1 MNRLKK
7 ILTGAIMASIMSIII
22 SFQAF
27 AARIAFSDPTV
38 EAGNEVTINMKI
50 TAGQGETIN
59 SSNVM
64 LVYDPSS
71 LEFVSGTGAT
81 GEAGAIRVVGESQA
95 GDSTEL
101 TFALTFKALKPG
113 RTTISV
119 STQEVYD
126 KDGQIV
132 NVSQEGNSTVNITG
146 EIPASGGAA
155 LSDLQISPGTLSPVF
170 SPDTENYTAVV
181 GGDVSQITVN
191 APAADAGANV
201 AISGNENLQIGE
213 NEIVCTVTASDGQTK
228 TYRIV
233 VTKTEGEAG
242 GEGSTSIV
250 EQVPFRISARTI
262 TVISGRE
269 GLEVPEGFVMKEIS
283 IDSQP
288 VQGWVLEGVEN
299 PEYFIF
305 YAMNENGEE
314 GFYRYDIAERTLQ
327 RYFRDSAGGGDFE
340 QKYNTIALDYN
351 SLLKDYEIRFWII
364 IGLIALAV
372 VLLIV
377 IIVLV
382 AGRNQRDDFIERRE
396 AEDDWEIQRSGMH
409 KKMTK
414 EEQYLRDF
422 EEEETEREEDYSF
435 ARRVQDNEDRSYVV
449 RGGAYGGQTGL
460 SGGMRGGNVQTRAGE
475 SRGNGM
481 GGQTG
486 PTGTRGG
493 VQRNATMGGRGT
505 EFSGGNGGFRGTG
518 PVGNSREG
526 RGNVGGRGTGFSDGV
541 QENRRTIPVGETQAV
556 PVSQIRGSQPSRA
569 ASRENFST
577 GRPGNFNAQR
587 TSGRPKEGTMQ
598 EQMDM
603 EIDEDFET
611 IDLE

>member
-27 AARIAFSDPTV
+27 AARIAFSDPNV

-71 LEFVSGTGAT
+71 LEFVRAT

-113 RTTISV
+113 RTTVSV

-132 NVSQEGNSTVNITG
+132 NVGQEGNSTINITG

-191 APAADAGANV
+191 APAVDAGANV

-250 EQVPFRISARTI
+250 EQVPFRISA
-262 TVISGRE
+262 
-269 GLEVPEGFVMKEIS
+269 
-283 IDSQP
+283 
-288 VQGWVLEGVEN
+288 
-299 PEYFIF
+299 
-305 YAMNENGEE
+305 
-314 GFYRYDIAERTLQ
+314 
-327 RYFRDSAGGGDFE
+327 
-340 QKYNTIALDYN
+340 
-351 SLLKDYEIRFWII
+351 LL
-364 IGLIALAV
+364 
-372 VLLIV
+372 
-377 IIVLV
+377 
-382 AGRNQRDDFIERRE
+382 
-396 AEDDWEIQRSGMH
+396 
-409 KKMTK
+409 
-414 EEQYLRDF
+414 
-422 EEEETEREEDYSF
+422 
-435 ARRVQDNEDRSYVV
+435 
-449 RGGAYGGQTGL
+449 
-460 SGGMRGGNVQTRAGE
+460 
-475 SRGNGM
+475 
-481 GGQTG
+481 
-486 PTGTRGG
+486 
-493 VQRNATMGGRGT
+493 
-505 EFSGGNGGFRGTG
+505 
-518 PVGNSREG
+518 
-526 RGNVGGRGTGFSDGV
+526 
-541 QENRRTIPVGETQAV
+541 
-556 PVSQIRGSQPSRA
+556 
-569 ASRENFST
+569 
-577 GRPGNFNAQR
+577 
-587 TSGRPKEGTMQ
+587 
-598 EQMDM
+598 
-603 EIDEDFET
+603 
-611 IDLE
+611 

>member
-1 MNRLKK
+1 
-7 ILTGAIMASIMSIII
+7 
-22 SFQAF
+22 
-27 AARIAFSDPTV
+27 
-38 EAGNEVTINMKI
+38 
-50 TAGQGETIN
+50 
-59 SSNVM
+59 
-64 LVYDPSS
+64 
-71 LEFVSGTGAT
+71 
-81 GEAGAIRVVGESQA
+81 
-95 GDSTEL
+95 
-101 TFALTFKALKPG
+101 
-113 RTTISV
+113 
-119 STQEVYD
+119 
-126 KDGQIV
+126 
-132 NVSQEGNSTVNITG
+132 
-146 EIPASGGAA
+146 
-155 LSDLQISPGTLSPVF
+155 
-170 SPDTENYTAVV
+170 
-181 GGDVSQITVN
+181 
-191 APAADAGANV
+191 
-201 AISGNENLQIGE
+201 
-213 NEIVCTVTASDGQTK
+213 
-228 TYRIV
+228 
-233 VTKTEGEAG
+233 
-242 GEGSTSIV
+242 
-250 EQVPFRISARTI
+250 
-262 TVISGRE
+262 
-269 GLEVPEGFVMKEIS
+269 MKEIS

-351 SLLKDYEIRFWII
+351 ALLKDYEIRFWII

-493 VQRNATMGGRGT
+493 VQRNVTMGGRGT

-518 PVGNSREG
+518 PVGNGREG

-556 PVSQIRGSQPSRA
+556 PVSQIRGSQLSRA